1 MIYTGIYSSR
11 VTEPE
16 QVCIDK
22 KGNINVTVTKNL
34 TFIITEK
41 KSNIHVTST
50 FQING
55 HRNLE
60 QTQPATSAPSS
71 DACSCRDPLAEVG
84 GSCSSLASGALLGAC
99 GGAESD
105 GSNSDVTAPLLP
117 QSGVRV
123 EEAASAVSQ
132 GDYMDMRSVSSSENL
147 IRAANMPTK
156 NIVREQHIY
165 SNPLQEVGDGP
176 DVYTKPNPS
185 TKPSEYVR
193 EENAYSSMSK
203 NVKKSEE
210 SKSVMKNE
218 MKEQH
223 TYSNVDD
230 PATENHY
237 ETLP

>member
-1 MIYTGIYSSR
+1 M
-11 VTEPE
+11 
-16 QVCIDK
+16 
-22 KGNINVTVTKNL
+22 
-34 TFIITEK
+34 
-41 KSNIHVTST
+41 
-50 FQING
+50 
-55 HRNLE
+55 
-60 QTQPATSAPSS
+60 
-71 DACSCRDPLAEVG
+71 
-84 GSCSSLASGALLGAC
+84 
-99 GGAESD
+99 
-105 GSNSDVTAPLLP
+105 TAPLLP

-123 EEAASAVSQ
+123 EEPASAVSQ

-176 DVYTKPNPS
+176 DVYTKPNPNTKPNPS